1 MKNMRSLWM
10 VVILAGCSHVP
21 VRSMASAIVAG
32 RVIDANG
39 AGVAAAWINLTFYR
53 LLPGTDTA
61 DLADSDDPT
70 CGGRF
75 TRGRTYRTGASGYF
89 RELLV
94 GGPPFL
100 ACIVFEAVP
109 PAGSEWAS
117 AEAAGGP
124 LYFRSANPGDVV
136 DSVNVTIRLP
146 RR

>member
-1 MKNMRSLWM
+1 MTHN
-10 VVILAGCSHVP
+10 VCDDLA
-21 VRSMASAIVAG
+21 AS
-32 RVIDANG
+32 
-39 AGVAAAWINLTFYR
+39 INLTFYL

-61 DLADSDDPT
+61 DLADLDDPT

-75 TRGRTYRTGASGYF
+75 TRGRTYRTDASGYF
-89 RELLV
+89 RELLM

-100 ACIVFEAVP
+100 ACIFLEAVP

-117 AEAAGGP
+117 AEVAGGP
-124 LYFRSANPGDVV
+124 LYFRSANPGDAV